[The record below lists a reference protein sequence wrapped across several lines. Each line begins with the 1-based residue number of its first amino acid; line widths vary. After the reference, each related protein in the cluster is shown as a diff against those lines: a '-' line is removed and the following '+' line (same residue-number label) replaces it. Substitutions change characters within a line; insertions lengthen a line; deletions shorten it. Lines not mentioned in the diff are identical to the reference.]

1 MEEKLSLLVWEM
13 VTTMMTM
20 DLIQKRKMMLK
31 SQMHNMVTIRLSKLV
46 QRFNMN
52 SMNISD
58 IVKKCNFVQW
68 VILMMMTVVMM
79 TATMMTMIIKIV
91 RFFLFLFVIAYVF
104 HLVDQYDA
112 VLECGSDADWNANDD
127 PNCNGEIND
136 MQLGMFHTVSYVGGI
151 DVGDIYHV

>member
-1 MEEKLSLLVWEM
+1 M
-13 VTTMMTM
+13 
-20 DLIQKRKMMLK
+20 
-31 SQMHNMVTIRLSKLV
+31 
-46 QRFNMN
+46 
-52 SMNISD
+52 ISF
-58 IVKKCNFVQW
+58 IVKKCNFVQL

-79 TATMMTMIIKIV
+79 TATMTTMIIKIV

-136 MQLGMFHTVSYVGGI
+136 MQLGMFHTLCWRHSCW
-151 DVGDIYHV
+151 